1 MCIWKDMDGPKKK
14 MAGALLLFLVFGL
27 LTPFNAAACS
37 CAWKGPFLSV
47 AREAPLVIVGK
58 IVRHHPG
65 KSPSMDV
72 LVLETLKGGIL
83 DSGMTLQMGDGMH
96 CRPAME
102 MFPVGTRWILAIN
115 GPGAKAGNGWAVSH
129 CGEYWLRMEN
139 HDVVGS
145 IDGEMN
151 QVKKVPIE
159 QLKKRFLYPRF
170 HENFTGRAAAGKTYS
185 RPFGSRFVFALEP
198 MKDGWQI
205 SVREYGRDED
215 LARLTP
221 PFHFAP
227 NPREIEGWHLLAN
240 PSACVHRPYKAD
252 AGPENPR
259 RFIFSPDVGKSI
271 LYRSETGE
279 AEVKKVE
286 SFGRGSLKIEKFSL
300 SDAEDGC
307 PKIEWMD
314 FSVRIE
320 GGY

>member
-1 MCIWKDMDGPKKK
+1 MDGPKKK

>member
-1 MCIWKDMDGPKKK
+1 

-47 AREAPLVIVGK
+47 ARESPLVIVGK

-65 KSPSMDV
+65 KSPSMDD

>member
-1 MCIWKDMDGPKKK
+1 MFIWKDMDGPEKK
-14 MAGALLLFLVFGL
+14 MAATLLLFLAFGL
-27 LTPFNAAACS
+27 LMPFAAAACS
-37 CAWKGPFLSV
+37 CVWKGPFLSV
-47 AREAPLVIVGK
+47 AREAPLVVVGK

-83 DSGMTLQMGDGMH
+83 DSGMTIQMGDGMH

-102 MFPVGTRWILAIN
+102 TFPVGTRWILAIN

-129 CGEYWLRMEN
+129 CGEFWLRLEN
-139 HDVVGS
+139 DDVAGS

-151 QVKKVPIE
+151 QVKKIPLA
-159 QLKKRFLYPRF
+159 QLKRRFLYPRF
-170 HENFTGRAAAGKTYS
+170 HENFAGRALAGKPYS

-198 MKDGWQI
+198 TPDGWQI
-205 SVREYGRDED
+205 SVREYGRDEN
-215 LARLTP
+215 LACLTP
-221 PFHFAP
+221 PFHFVP

-240 PSACVHRPYKAD
+240 PSACVHCSYKAD
-252 AGPENPR
+252 AGPANPR

-271 LYRSETGE
+271 IYSSEIGE
-279 AEVKKVE
+279 ADVKKVE
-286 SFGRGSLKIEKFSL
+286 SFGWGSLKIKKFSL
-300 SDAEDGC
+300 SEAKDGC